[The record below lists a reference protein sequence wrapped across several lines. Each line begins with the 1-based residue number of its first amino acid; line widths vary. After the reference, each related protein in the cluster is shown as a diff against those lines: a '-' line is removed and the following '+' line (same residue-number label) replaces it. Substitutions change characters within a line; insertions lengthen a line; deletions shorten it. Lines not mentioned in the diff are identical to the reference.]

1 MDQSSGTGGTRN
13 NDQGN
18 EDTSAAREHVHA
30 AEENRDALEAQ
41 NRRTEATTPESVNT
55 PIGEGRG
62 TAGSGSAGGGNSG
75 GGQGGMNAT
84 GGASATGSDRG
95 NDDPS
100 QARENVRSAEENRDA
115 LAAQNR
121 RVEASAPDDID
132 TGPNR

>member
-13 NDQGN
+13 NDQRN
-18 EDTSAAREHVHA
+18 EDTSAAREHVQA

-62 TAGSGSAGGGNSG
+62 NAGGGTSG

-84 GGASATGSDRG
+84 GGTNVTGSGRG

-121 RVEASAPDDID
+121 RVEASAPDDVD

>member
-1 MDQSSGTGGTRN
+1 MMDQSSGTGGTRN

-55 PIGEGRG
+55 PIGG
-62 TAGSGSAGGGNSG
+62 AGGGNAGGGNAGGGTTTS

-84 GGASATGSDRG
+84 GGTRG

-115 LAAQNR
+115 LAEQNR

>member
-1 MDQSSGTGGTRN
+1 MDQNSGTGGGMRN
-13 NDQGN
+13 GQGN
-18 EDTSAAREHVHA
+18 EDTSAAREHVQA

-55 PIGEGRG
+55 PIGGV
-62 TAGSGSAGGGNSG
+62 GNASTTS
-75 GGQGGMNAT
+75 GGQGGMSAT
-84 GGASATGSDRG
+84 GGPRG

-115 LAAQNR
+115 LAAQHR
-121 RVEASAPDDID
+121 RVEASAPDDVD